1 MDAYA
6 ILDGGGVKGAALAGC
21 LKAAEEQG
29 VTFHGYGGTSA
40 GALVATL
47 AAVGYSPDEL
57 RQILADLKFTTFLD
71 DGGVALARLRR
82 LSSTI
87 RNPLRAWSNYR
98 FISKMIAKLGLYHGD
113 ALRAFLREKIGGK
126 LPNLRG
132 RPDVTFK
139 DLQDNGCVPLKIVA
153 TDLGS
158 REPRIYSATGSL
170 EDEASVLDAVRASA
184 SYPFVFRPVQV
195 NTRYLVDGGLCSNLP
210 VFLFEAERINKPL
223 TVIAFDLVQKSP
235 LRAGAYTFADFCGD
249 MLASALESGDFVLR
263 SVVRNIYHVQV
274 RVPEGIS
281 TLDFELDD
289 AKTEAL
295 YNAGMAAAH
304 SFFAKIVPQW
314 AQAKNDVER
323 LQAQTGVSNELV
335 APVLETIGLEFERR
349 THARSVRVS
358 ITLPTIRGT
367 RIVAYQFG
375 MDDDPDIDLELDMA
389 SGCSGR
395 AWVTKRPAAA
405 DLMAARDNYLEE
417 WGMRREQQNK
427 VRADRQSMMSFPI
440 FDLTNPAGGTS
451 VDELPLIGVL
461 SVDSETPLS
470 DTGWVGEH
478 RDAAVRVGTRWA
490 DVLSRMLT

>member
-1 MDAYA
+1 
-6 ILDGGGVKGAALAGC
+6 
-21 LKAAEEQG
+21 
-29 VTFHGYGGTSA
+29 
-40 GALVATL
+40 
-47 AAVGYSPDEL
+47 
-57 RQILADLKFTTFLD
+57 
-71 DGGVALARLRR
+71 
-82 LSSTI
+82 
-87 RNPLRAWSNYR
+87 
-98 FISKMIAKLGLYHGD
+98 
-113 ALRAFLREKIGGK
+113 
-126 LPNLRG
+126 
-132 RPDVTFK
+132 
-139 DLQDNGCVPLKIVA
+139 
-153 TDLGS
+153 
-158 REPRIYSATGSL
+158 
-170 EDEASVLDAVRASA
+170 
-184 SYPFVFRPVQV
+184 
-195 NTRYLVDGGLCSNLP
+195 
-210 VFLFEAERINKPL
+210 
-223 TVIAFDLVQKSP
+223 
-235 LRAGAYTFADFCGD
+235 

-274 RVPEGIS
+274 RVPEGIG

-358 ITLPTIRGT
+358 ITLPTVRGT

-375 MDDDPDIDLELDMA
+375 MDHDPDIDLELDMA

-405 DLMAARDNYLEE
+405 DLVAARDNYLEE

-461 SVDSETPLS
+461 SVDSDTPLS

-478 RDAAVRVGTRWA
+478 RDAAVQVGTQWA